1 MKQRDAEDLLGSR
14 PQGLIDAARSSMARA
29 KNFLKDAAVRD
40 AAERLDSE
48 VVAVR
53 DQIARLTRFGAR
65 WALGR
70 LHAQATA
77 IQGKI
82 DDFDADVL
90 DISAKQ
96 AQKLYD
102 DALRAAFEVR
112 QLGHLA
118 NDGAVA
124 RAVEDVAARADD
136 FIDVITEL
144 ERREAKA

>member
-1 MKQRDAEDLLGSR
+1 MR
-14 PQGLIDAARSSMARA
+14 PGAAWRA

-96 AQKLYD
+96 AQQLYD

>member
-1 MKQRDAEDLLGSR
+1 MRKSFWAARL
-14 PQGLIDAARSSMARA
+14 QGLIDAARSSMARA

-40 AAERLDSE
+40 AAEKLDSE

-53 DQIARLTRFGAR
+53 DQIARLTRFDAR

-77 IQGKI
+77 LQGKI

-124 RAVEDVAARADD
+124 RAAEDVAARADD

>member
-1 MKQRDAEDLLGSR
+1 
-14 PQGLIDAARSSMARA
+14 MARA

-40 AAERLDSE
+40 AAEKLEKE

-53 DQIARLTRFGAR
+53 DQIARLTRFDAR

-70 LHAQATA
+70 LHDQTTA
-77 IQGKI
+77 LQSKI

-90 DISAKQ
+90 NISAKQ

-112 QLGHLA
+112 QLKHLA
-118 NDGAVA
+118 DDGAVA
-124 RAVEDVAARADD
+124 RAVEEVAARADN
-136 FIDVITEL
+136 FIEVIAEL
-144 ERREAKA
+144 ENREAKA